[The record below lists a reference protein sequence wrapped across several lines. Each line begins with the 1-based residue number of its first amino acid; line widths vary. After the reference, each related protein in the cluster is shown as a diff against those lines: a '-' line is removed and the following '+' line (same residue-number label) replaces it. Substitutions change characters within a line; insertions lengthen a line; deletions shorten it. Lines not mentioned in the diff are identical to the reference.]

1 MNAKID
7 AQKDSLSMP
16 QGSQKVGEKG
26 IHKLRQKSKGSQ
38 NYAKF
43 DAKVDAKAK
52 PNLSQIHQILHL
64 GHSRWAFGPKSVPG
78 LVQESGYRRSLP
90 PFW

>member
-1 MNAKID
+1 MNAQID

-38 NYAKF
+38 NYSKF
-43 DAKVDAKAK
+43 DAKVYAKAK
-52 PNLSQIHQILHL
+52 PSLSQIHQILHL
-64 GHSRWAFGPKSVPG
+64 GHSGWAFGPKSIPG
-78 LVQESGYRRSLP
+78 LVQEN
-90 PFW
+90 